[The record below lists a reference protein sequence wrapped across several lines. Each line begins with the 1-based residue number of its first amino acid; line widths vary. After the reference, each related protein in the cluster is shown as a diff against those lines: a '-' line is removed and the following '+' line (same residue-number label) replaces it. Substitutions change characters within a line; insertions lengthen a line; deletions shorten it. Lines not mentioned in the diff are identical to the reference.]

1 LPTGRAGSVA
11 AQVAQSFYW
20 TAAHGPAETEG
31 MTTLPTYTAP
41 PAAGSSAASSKTAKS
56 KGMNLK
62 TEDFIKM
69 MITQLQNQDPLEPAK
84 NQELLAQMSQIG
96 QLQSSTSLTDS
107 LKGMVLQNQIG
118 SASALIGKTVQGLD
132 GQDDPVTGL
141 VNSVK
146 VGADGVSLE
155 LDNGKSLMLSRV
167 TQIAPTATTH

>member
-1 LPTGRAGSVA
+1 
-11 AQVAQSFYW
+11 
-20 TAAHGPAETEG
+20 
-31 MTTLPTYTAP
+31 MTTLPMTSTASP
-41 PAAGSSAASSKTAKS
+41 AAAGSSQSTRQVKS
-56 KGMNLK
+56 KGMELK

-84 NQELLAQMSQIG
+84 NQDLLAQMSQIG
-96 QLQSSTSLTDS
+96 QLQSSTSLQES

-167 TQIAPTATTH
+167 TQIAPMPTK

>member
-1 LPTGRAGSVA
+1 
-11 AQVAQSFYW
+11 
-20 TAAHGPAETEG
+20 

-41 PAAGSSAASSKTAKS
+41 PAAGPSAASSKTATKS

-155 LDNGKSLMLSRV
+155 LDNGKSLLLSRV
-167 TQIAPTATTH
+167 TQIAPTTTPSH

>member
-1 LPTGRAGSVA
+1 
-11 AQVAQSFYW
+11 
-20 TAAHGPAETEG
+20 
-31 MTTLPTYTAP
+31 MTTTGL
-41 PAAGSSAASSKTAKS
+41 GASSGIGGGSPQGTQVRS
-56 KGMNLK
+56 KNFELK

-96 QLQSSTSLTDS
+96 QLQSSTSLQES
-107 LKGMVLQNQIG
+107 LQGMVLQNQIG
-118 SASALIGKTVQGLD
+118 SASSLIGKTVQGLD
-132 GQDDPVTGL
+132 ADDDPVTGL

-167 TQIAPTATTH
+167 TQIAPTTTPSPSGRGQG

>member
-1 LPTGRAGSVA
+1 
-11 AQVAQSFYW
+11 
-20 TAAHGPAETEG
+20 
-31 MTTLPTYTAP
+31 MTTL
-41 PAAGSSAASSKTAKS
+41 SMKSAASPAAASSQSSRQVKS
-56 KGMNLK
+56 KSMELK

-96 QLQSSTSLTDS
+96 QLQSSTTLQES

-118 SASALIGKTVQGLD
+118 SASSLIGKTVQGLD

-155 LDNGKSLMLSRV
+155 LDSGKSLLLSRV
-167 TQIAPTATTH
+167 TQIAPTQAK